1 MEEAECPVCLQ
12 VFTSSD
18 STIPR
23 VLACGH
29 SVCES
34 CLVHLPKPI
43 PHTLRCPVCTQLV
56 PFPKHPHFLPKNI
69 DLLRINNQNPN
80 PNPNPKPINHHEF
93 FPGLWS
99 PDFYYKWKDFI
110 LSKHSLSKQ
119 GFAFFKFGLFKDN
132 DDESRFQFGY
142 VAKVMFVL
150 FKTATRVLDE
160 LHFILTSSL
169 NQHRICKPYGLWFNE
184 EDLCLYLVSQR
195 MDCRLLDVSGYDLSS
210 FGVIGMELCETIS
223 RLGDVGLVIGC
234 SSLSCFGVDDF
245 GHVFVD
251 LYEVLMVGGRVQQ
264 MIREAVLFARNSD
277 GKRLDMEFI
286 DVFPSPEVI
295 TEFVK
300 KQGVDLEFD
309 KSTYEVGYNSDVWS
323 LACVLLLFLVGKS
336 FAKETHDFLSSYIL
350 TLINGNACDCEGLYV
365 AWLGKVSVFL
375 DTSLGS
381 DHVLMKELLQKCLS
395 LNPVA
400 RPHVNELWKCIRAL
414 IIKPKFD
421 VTGTKEHKTINGS
434 TCHCVLLGDLLWS
447 PKKTNKVDKN
457 DTRDNFKDKTLV
469 VEGDVIEG
477 LRKNSLTC
485 TELKGHLDCIS
496 GLAIG
501 GDFLFSSSFDKTVNV
516 WSLQGFSHVHT
527 FKGHEHKVMAVLFV
541 DSEPPVCISADNG
554 GDIFIWGTKL
564 PFEEKPIKRLNEE
577 KDWRYSGIHA
587 LAVSQSG
594 SGYFYTG
601 SGDKT
606 IKAWSMHDYSLSSTM
621 SGHKSVV
628 SALAVCSEVLYS
640 GSWDG
645 TIRLWCLSDHSPLA
659 VLGEEAPTCGSVLS
673 LAAHTY
679 TVVAGH
685 ENGCIKIWN
694 NDVPLSPISAHPNS
708 IFSIYMEGD
717 WLFSGGWNKT
727 VVVQK
732 VSGEESR
739 VDVTEI
745 GTISGDSVVTALL
758 YWQGR
763 LFVGQADKI
772 IKAYSFGG

>member
-12 VFTSSD
+12 VFTSD
-18 STIPR
+18 TTIPR

-34 CLVHLPKPI
+34 CLLHLPPSF
-43 PHTLRCPVCTQLV
+43 PDTLRCPVCTQLL
-56 PFPKHPHFLPKNI
+56 PFPKHPRFLPKNI
-69 DLLRINNQNPN
+69 DLIRLSSQTPN
-80 PNPNPKPINHHEF
+80 PNPIPKPIPKHIDHEF
-93 FPGLWS
+93 LPGLWS
-99 PDFYYKWKDFI
+99 REFYHKWAGFIISKDSV
-110 LSKHSLSKQ
+110 SKNGKV
-119 GFAFFKFGLFKDN
+119 GLFKVGVFK
-132 DDESRFQFGY
+132 DDYDDGDECSRFEFGY
-142 VAKVMFVL
+142 VAKVMLVL
-150 FKTATRVLDE
+150 FKMRSHLLDE
-160 LHFILTSSL
+160 VEFILRSSL
-169 NQHRICKPYGLWFNE
+169 NENRICQGYGLWFNE
-184 EDLCLYLVSQR
+184 EDLCLYLVFQR
-195 MDCRLLDVSGYDLSS
+195 MDCGLLDVSGCDLSS

-223 RLGDVGLVIGC
+223 RLGDAGLVIGC

-251 LYEVLMVGGRVQQ
+251 LYEVLMVGMRVQK
-264 MIREAVLFARNSD
+264 MITEAVLFARNND
-277 GKRLDMEFI
+277 GKRLDMETI
-286 DVFPSPEVI
+286 DAFPSPEVI
-295 TEFVK
+295 IEFLK
-300 KQGVDLEFD
+300 KEGAELEFD
-309 KSTYEVGYNSDVWS
+309 KSICEVGYNSDVWS
-323 LACVLLLFLVGKS
+323 LACVLLSFLVGKS
-336 FAKETHDFLSSYIL
+336 FVEETHDFVCSYIL
-350 TLINGNACDCEGLYV
+350 TLINGNVCDCEGLYV
-365 AWLGKVSVFL
+365 DWSGKVSVLL

-381 DHVLMKELLQKCLS
+381 DHVLMELLHKCLS
-395 LNPVA
+395 LDPVA
-400 RPHVNELWKCIRAL
+400 RPHVNDLWKCVRSL

-421 VTGTKEHKTINGS
+421 VIGSKEHKTINRS

-447 PKKTNKVDKN
+447 PKKTNKVDDKN
-457 DTRDNFKDKTLV
+457 DVTDIKEKTLV

-496 GLAIG
+496 GLVIG
-501 GDFLFSSSFDKTVNV
+501 GDFLFSSSFDKTIKV
-516 WSLQGFSHVHT
+516 WSLQGFNHVHT

-541 DSEPPVCISADNG
+541 DSESPVCISADNG

-659 VLGEEAPTCGSVLS
+659 VLGEEAPTGGSVLS
-673 LAAHTY
+673 LAAHTS
-679 TVVAGH
+679 TIVAGH
-685 ENGCIKIWN
+685 ENGCIKVSNILTLTN
-694 NDVPLSPISAHPNS
+694 SLS
-708 IFSIYMEGD
+708 M
-717 WLFSGGWNKT
+717 
-727 VVVQK
+727 
-732 VSGEESR
+732 
-739 VDVTEI
+739 
-745 GTISGDSVVTALL
+745 ISGIFWELQEKLV
-758 YWQGR
+758 
-763 LFVGQADKI
+763 F
-772 IKAYSFGG
+772 